1 MISVPKTKMEGPP
14 EVYVKAGSTVNLRCT
29 ISRTLEEPA
38 YIFWYQ
44 DSERVLNNDRSLISL
59 ERLNVDTI
67 VSFRLPFRSFFQSVS
82 PENEKRSVWL

>member
-1 MISVPKTKMEGPP
+1 MKLYFTCEMIFAVPKTKMEGLP

-44 DSERVLNNDRSLISL
+44 DSERVLNNDRSFISM
-59 ERLNVDTI
+59 ERLSVDTI
-67 VSFRLPFRSFFQSVS
+67 VSTYRYLYNIF
-82 PENEKRSVWL
+82 

>member
-1 MISVPKTKMEGPP
+1 MLTISVPKTKMEGPP

-38 YIFWYQ
+38 YMFWYK
-44 DSERVLNNDRSLISL
+44 DSERVLNHDRSLISM

-67 VSFRLPFRSFFQSVS
+67 VSIHLPFGSFFLNVS
-82 PENEKRSVWL
+82 SENEKCSV